1 MIIGKCWRQKPNAR
15 NEHPDKEGSPYLVFP
30 LTDLNVCQAQIAQ
43 FSLRKTIRRVLGEAQ
58 RSVSDRLCGDLGRQ
72 SKLNLPYAITL
83 PLGFGAGDGRGNG

>member
-43 FSLRKTIRRVLGEAQ
+43 FSLRKTVRRVLGRLSGVFRADYAAIRGGSQ
-58 RSVSDRLCGDLGRQ
+58 RLICLMR
-72 SKLNLPYAITL
+72 
-83 PLGFGAGDGRGNG
+83 